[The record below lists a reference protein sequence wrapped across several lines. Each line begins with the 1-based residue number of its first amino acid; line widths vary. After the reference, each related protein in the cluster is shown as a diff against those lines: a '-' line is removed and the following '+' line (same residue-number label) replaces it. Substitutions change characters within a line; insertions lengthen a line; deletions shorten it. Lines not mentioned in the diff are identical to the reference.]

1 MLAVVYERPGH
12 FEVREV
18 PDPTPAPGEVLIR
31 VLQTGLCGTD
41 LHVDQD
47 EYVVT
52 YPLTPGHEVV
62 GVVHELGAGAGAG
75 AGVGAG
81 GSGDGG
87 GGHGVGGIHV
97 GQQVTVNPNL
107 PCGHCANCR
116 RGRRIMCTEM
126 SCLGITRAGGFA
138 EFVVAPI
145 ETVFPA
151 PGLDP
156 DVAVFVEPASCAMH
170 GLETAAVRPG
180 STALVFGT
188 GPTGVFLAQLLVHGG
203 AGHVTAADSS
213 AFKLERARAFG
224 IDATVL
230 VDRDDPT
237 ASELALRGLAPD
249 GFDLVVEATGS
260 VAVGERCVALTRSGG
275 TVLVYGVTAPD
286 ATVSFH
292 PYEVFR
298 REITIKG
305 SFAEIDSFPSA
316 IRAISTGRVHT
327 EGLITHRFPLTEY
340 AQALQAL
347 RTDPTVH
354 KVVVHP

>member
-1 MLAVVYERPGH
+1 MQAVIYDRPGH

-18 PDPTPAPGEVLIR
+18 PDPVAGPGEVLIR

-62 GVVHELGAGAGAG
+62 GIVHALGDGVSGVS
-75 AGVGAG
+75 VGA
-81 GSGDGG
+81 
-87 GGHGVGGIHV
+87 
-97 GQQVTVNPNL
+97 QVTVNPNL
-107 PCGHCANCR
+107 TCGHCDNCR
-116 RGRRIMCTEM
+116 RGRRIMCTDM

-138 EFVVAPI
+138 EFVIAPI
-145 ETVFPA
+145 EAVFSVD
-151 PGLDP
+151 GLDP

-170 GLETAAVRPG
+170 GLETAAVKPG

-230 VDRDDPT
+230 VDRADPT
-237 ASELALRGLAPD
+237 ASEVALRDLAPD

-260 VAVGERCVALTRSGG
+260 VAVGERCVGLTRSGG

-305 SFAEIDSFPSA
+305 SFAEIDSFPGA

-327 EGLITHRFPLTEY
+327 EGLITHRFPLAEY
-340 AQALQAL
+340 AQAMQAL